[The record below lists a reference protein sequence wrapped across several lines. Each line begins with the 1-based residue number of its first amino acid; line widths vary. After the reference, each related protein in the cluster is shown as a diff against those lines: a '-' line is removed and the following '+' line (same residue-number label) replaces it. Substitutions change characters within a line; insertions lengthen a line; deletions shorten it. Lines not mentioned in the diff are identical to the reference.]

1 MEGLTAQNPG
11 SQPAAELLLQEAL
24 DQQTIPEA
32 PEHREHFRIDMREK
46 AVWAMRKL
54 AHVRRRQAENK
65 AIGDKE
71 MLRIQAW
78 VDEVNKSLEAGAQ
91 WLENLLIDF
100 HRQELERDPKAKT
113 IRLPHGELSARKTP
127 DDWRIDEALF
137 LTWAQQNHE
146 AWVRVVPEVNKK
158 ALKDEGK
165 ANDLGQIVDP
175 ESGEIVPGV
184 VVLPGGI
191 KHYVKPD
198 VGGAA

>member
-1 MEGLTAQNPG
+1 MEGLTAQNSG

-32 PEHREHFRIDMREK
+32 PEHREHFRIDTREK

-113 IRLPHGELSARKTP
+113 IRLPHGELNARKTP